1 MARLIMSPLGD
12 LIIIPTPPAFL
23 VDEPSTWIVHR
34 DARLSS
40 LLVGSSSLL
49 VNSATKSASV

>member
-1 MARLIMSPLGD
+1 MSPSGD

-23 VDEPSTWIVHR
+23 VDEPSVWIVHR
-34 DARLSS
+34 DTHFSS

-49 VNSATKSASV
+49 VNSATKSANA